1 MEQQRNSAITV
12 MCVRSSAVNSDSDG
26 TGNLQEKFHLRMK
39 VILREK
45 KPTFRTATEKKYW
58 NMKRNPRNMNRKLHS
73 SAVHSEVE
81 HCNILLLLSTNMK
94 QLHTLLMTKAMKPL
108 SANARCVKQP

>member
-1 MEQQRNSAITV
+1 MEQQRNSATTDV
-12 MCVRSSAVNSDSDG
+12 CVRNSTVNSDSDG
-26 TGNLQEKFHLRMK
+26 AGNSQEKFHLRMK

-45 KPTFRTATEKKYW
+45 KPAFKTATAKKHW

-94 QLHTLLMTKAMKPL
+94 QLRTLLMIKGTRSH
-108 SANARCVKQP
+108 SANARHVKQP